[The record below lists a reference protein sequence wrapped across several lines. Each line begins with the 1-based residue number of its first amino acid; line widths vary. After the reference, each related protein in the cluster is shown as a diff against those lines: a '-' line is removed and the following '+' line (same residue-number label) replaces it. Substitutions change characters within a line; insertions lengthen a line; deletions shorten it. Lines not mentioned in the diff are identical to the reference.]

1 MKKILKNI
9 FLKIPRWYLSY
20 IPFTP
25 FSKEYRQ
32 YFNLLTKMDS
42 LSEEEK
48 IKIQNEKLKFI
59 LERASKSNYY
69 ESIGINKK
77 YNIENYYDVP
87 FLTREIIQKNNLL
100 VKEKVSEKLY
110 KTYTS
115 GSSGIPLELYR
126 SKKEREREYANL
138 DFLLT
143 KLGINIKKRVRVVSI
158 RTYVKEGY
166 SIFGNTLWLSYSM
179 INKENLEKVIK
190 IITDYEPHYIHAH
203 PSVITVFAKL
213 LLEKKQ
219 NIKFGKKFCGILT
232 SSETFFKIQK
242 EEVYR
247 AFGSKI
253 LDYYSNEENSVSAY
267 QIYPDMKYYYF
278 SKLYSYTEII
288 DNEIVSTAFNM
299 WNMPLIRYK
308 TKDLVDNNDINKI
321 EQIIGRTRDFLID
334 NNDTKIPL
342 ENFSVHYY
350 PGIEIFQF
358 VQAKKGK
365 VIFKVKLLSKEKF
378 SSEMTMKTLK
388 EIAPNI
394 DFLIEEVNE
403 FQRTSRGKHQ
413 ILVQEINKE

>member
-126 SKKEREREYANL
+126 SKKEREREAN
-138 DFLLT
+138 
-143 KLGINIKKRVRVVSI
+143 
-158 RTYVKEGY
+158 E
-166 SIFGNTLWLSYSM
+166 
-179 INKENLEKVIK
+179 
-190 IITDYEPHYIHAH
+190 A
-203 PSVITVFAKL
+203 
-213 LLEKKQ
+213 
-219 NIKFGKKFCGILT
+219 
-232 SSETFFKIQK
+232 
-242 EEVYR
+242 
-247 AFGSKI
+247 
-253 LDYYSNEENSVSAY
+253 
-267 QIYPDMKYYYF
+267 
-278 SKLYSYTEII
+278 
-288 DNEIVSTAFNM
+288 
-299 WNMPLIRYK
+299 
-308 TKDLVDNNDINKI
+308 
-321 EQIIGRTRDFLID
+321 
-334 NNDTKIPL
+334 
-342 ENFSVHYY
+342 
-350 PGIEIFQF
+350 
-358 VQAKKGK
+358 
-365 VIFKVKLLSKEKF
+365 
-378 SSEMTMKTLK
+378 
-388 EIAPNI
+388 
-394 DFLIEEVNE
+394 
-403 FQRTSRGKHQ
+403 
-413 ILVQEINKE
+413 